1 MLPKTSYWRLLP
13 AGMLETVRIILSL
26 IFVLIMSPGDSSHAG
41 KQEHTD
47 THTHIYRLMKGSCAY
62 MHMHI
67 NRIYIHLYT
76 WVHVCVHVPH

>member
-41 KQEHTD
+41 KHEHTD

-76 WVHVCVHVPH
+76 WVYVCVHVPH